1 MVFKKNQ
8 NVPILFSKVLRAFS
22 LTEALLA
29 AVLVGIV
36 SALAIGALNVSGQ
49 IQGIQSNKIVQA
61 AMMEIQAAFT
71 KYKQRNGMIDDTTL
85 YASVF
90 DLLDATDITT
100 AVTIDGDSTTSTPY
114 TCNTSALVCKRLKTG
129 AIIAYWRTP
138 TFLWNNSAIYT
149 PRNIRVGGII
159 IDPDGVDS
167 SATNDA
173 GQSTKLIMT
182 MNGHFL
188 SSTEWQWDNVLQ
200 AISNTPVW
208 NGIVQPRYF
217 RLDK

>member
-1 MVFKKNQ
+1 MNLKKNQ
-8 NVPILFSKVLRAFS
+8 NQILSFRKALLAFS

-61 AMMEIQAAFT
+61 AMMEIQTSVT
-71 KYKQRNGMIDDTTL
+71 KYKQRFGMTDATTQYSL
-85 YASVF
+85 GF

-100 AVTIDGDSTTSTPY
+100 NLVLDGDTPTGGTNPSY
-114 TCNTSALVCKRLKTG
+114 TCNTGVWVCKRLKSG
-129 AIIAYWRTP
+129 AVVLYGGP
-138 TFLWNNSAIYT
+138 TAGTWGDRLLYN
-149 PRNIRVGGII
+149 PRNIRVGHVV

-167 SATNDA
+167 SPTNDA
-173 GQSTKLIMT
+173 GQSVKLLFT
-182 MNGHFL
+182 MQGHFL
-188 SSTEWQWDNVLQ
+188 TSTAWQWTQVGVAPGSTVQ
-200 AISNTPVW
+200 
-208 NGIVQPRYF
+208 QPRYF

>member
-8 NVPILFSKVLRAFS
+8 NVLISFSNALRAFS

-36 SALAIGALNVSGQ
+36 SALALSALNVSGQ

-61 AMMEIQAAFT
+61 AMMEIQASVT
-71 KYKQRNGMIDDTTL
+71 KYKQRNGMIDATTPFNQTL
-85 YASVF
+85 A
-90 DLLDATDITT
+90 LIDATEITT
-100 AVTIDGDSTTSTPY
+100 NLSIDGDSTTSTPY
-114 TCNTSALVCKRLKTG
+114 TCNTSSYVCKRLKTG
-129 AIIAYWRTP
+129 AIIAYWSTP
-138 TFLWNNSAIYT
+138 TFLWNNTAIYT
-149 PRNIRVGGII
+149 PRNIRVSGII

-173 GQSTKLIMT
+173 GQSTKLLMT

-188 SSTEWQWDNVLQ
+188 SSTEWQWDNVLDP
-200 AISNTPVW
+200 ISNTPVW
-208 NGIVQPRYF
+208 NGVVQPRYF